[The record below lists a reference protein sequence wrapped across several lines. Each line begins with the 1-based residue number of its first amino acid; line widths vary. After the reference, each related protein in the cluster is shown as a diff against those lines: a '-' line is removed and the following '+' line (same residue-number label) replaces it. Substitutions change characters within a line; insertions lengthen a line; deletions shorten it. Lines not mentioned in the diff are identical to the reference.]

1 MNEIDCDCGGTG
13 VVERDGMLTECVCS
27 ILKRIC
33 MSMPPFIRK
42 ANVTEAHLES
52 PLIRSPHLSFFI
64 TSEWADMKAIIK
76 ATMIAN
82 ASLLIKIT
90 SDREIRDVFVG
101 SKSRAARGDDEVV
114 FNNIEDL
121 MSAPDL
127 SIVRLNELTYKNKAA
142 PGALEEALSYRMDR
156 ERPVWIL
163 SNNSRPF
170 GMESHSYSD
179 SVWDLI
185 SSLDSVHIPRIH
197 NVRPNPMAASAG
209 PLSMESIN
217 LQTVSSSRGK
227 VSRSKPKSA
236 SNPKPPNDDPLPDVA
251 DDGDGLG
258 SIYAS
263 GVPAKKRGFGRRD
276 D

>member
-1 MNEIDCDCGGTG
+1 M
-13 VVERDGMLTECVCS
+13 VEENGKLKECVCA

-33 MSMPPFIRK
+33 MNMPPFIRK
-42 ANVTEAHLES
+42 AEVKKAHLES
-52 PLIRSPHLSFFI
+52 PLIRSPHLSYFVS
-64 TSEWADMKAIIK
+64 SEWSDMKAIIK

-101 SKSRAARGDDEVV
+101 SKSRAARGDDEIV

-127 SIVRLNELTYKNKAA
+127 CIVRLNELTYKNKAA

-156 ERPVWIL
+156 ERPVWVL
-163 SNNSRPF
+163 SNNSKPF
-170 GMESHSYSD
+170 GMESYSYSD
-179 SVWDLI
+179 SVWDLV
-185 SSLDSVHIPRIH
+185 SSLDVVQVPRIH
-197 NVRPNPMAASAG
+197 GVRPSPVASSAG
-209 PLSMESIN
+209 PLSLEP
-217 LQTVSSSRGK
+217 VSSSTGQVKKKK
-227 VSRSKPKSA
+227 VQPKLKPNSKS
-236 SNPKPPNDDPLPDVA
+236 SNDFVDDSDS
-251 DDGDGLG
+251 DDDGLG

-263 GVPAKKRGFGRRD
+263 GVSTKKRGFGRD